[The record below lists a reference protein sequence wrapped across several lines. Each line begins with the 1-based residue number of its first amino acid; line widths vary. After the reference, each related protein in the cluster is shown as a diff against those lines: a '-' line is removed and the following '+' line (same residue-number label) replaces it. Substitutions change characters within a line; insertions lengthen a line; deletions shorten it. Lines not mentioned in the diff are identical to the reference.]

1 MSESSTLCVDT
12 LGRAVNSAVGLGPCH
27 GQGRNQLVRLNA
39 AGQLGVGERCLEEVR
54 GQLQLVVCRLGTV
67 DGPWQYV
74 EVSWRGAPLTIPRR
88 GERGVVM
95 VRGGGVGEM
104 GQLTLVM
111 VECVS

>member
-1 MSESSTLCVDT
+1 MSDSSTLCVDT

-74 EVSWRGAPLTIPRR
+74 EVRWGEGHPLPPLAEVRR
-88 GERGVVM
+88 GLVM
-95 VRGGGVGEM
+95 VREVGWGVG
-104 GQLTLVM
+104 QVTLVT
-111 VECVS
+111 VVCVS